1 MRHGLVAAVAA
12 GLLTVGCGSPMS
24 GAPALPAVADA
35 SRVDMCAVLTDA
47 ELTGLGIK
55 LDTRQ
60 QVNEIGVV
68 GCQWVGKPIRLSLE
82 RDEDTIAAYQARR
95 DAPAFTS
102 FSDNRVN
109 GRAGIQLSVERDRTD
124 CAQLMD
130 GGSVSLTVAVAPAF
144 SLNPQPIDSCA
155 EALRIAQMIEPRLP
169 KGGT

>member
-1 MRHGLVAAVAA
+1 VVVAMGLFAA
-12 GLLTVGCGSPMS
+12 GCDSQ
-24 GAPALPAVADA
+24 APGVPAQLPVANA

-55 LDTRQ
+55 LETRK
-60 QVNEIGVV
+60 QVNELGVV
-68 GCQWVGKPIRLSLE
+68 GCQWVGKPITLSLE

-95 DAPAFTS
+95 DDPAFTS

-130 GGSVSLTVAVAPAF
+130 GGPVSLTVAVAPAF
-144 SLNPQPIDSCA
+144 SLNPPKMDSCA
-155 EALRIAQMIEPRLP
+155 EALRIAKMIEPRLP
-169 KGGT
+169 KAES